1 MYGPIK
7 KVAKKSGYTENNAGP
22 IRKNLKPVPEDK
34 KKSLGKL
41 PEQVRANMGFMRM
54 KDGSEAPGGPFPRF
68 CGGMSKPY
76 KRK

>member
-7 KVAKKSGYTENNAGP
+7 KVAEKNGYTENNAEPKGLTEAQKTLP
-22 IRKNLKPVPEDK
+22 INLKK
-34 KKSLGKL
+34 AISKSK
-41 PEQVRANMGFMRM
+41 GFMEM
-54 KDGSEAPGGPFPRF
+54 EDGSEAPDGPAKGFPRF

>member
-7 KVAKKSGYTENNAGP
+7 KVAKKNGYTENNAGP
-22 IRKNLKPVPEDK
+22 LSPAQEKNLNPELK
-34 KKSLGKL
+34 KAIKQK
-41 PEQVRANMGFMRM
+41 QGFMRM
-54 KDGSEAPGGPFPRF
+54 EDGSEAPGGPFPRF